1 LHSPEDFPMLV
12 IPGQR
17 GKDVCDSQVGISR
30 RALLRVGG
38 AGLFGLSLGKMFETQ
53 AAQAA
58 TSVPTRVGGAP
69 GWGKA
74 KSIIMVYLQG
84 GPSHLDLWDPKED
97 VPDKVK
103 STFKNIP
110 TKL

>member
-1 LHSPEDFPMLV
+1 M
-12 IPGQR
+12 
-17 GKDVCDSQVGISR
+17 SR

-38 AGLFGLSLGKMFETQ
+38 SGLFGLCLGKMFETQ

-74 KSIIMVYLQG
+74 KSIILVFLQG
-84 GPSHLDLWDPKED
+84 GPSHLDLFDPKPD
-97 VPDKVK
+97 APDKVR
-103 STFKNIP
+103 SSFAPMATAHG
-110 TKL
+110 